1 MKNISYNIYK
11 KVVQRHSTPTFLDE
25 RRSPCYASTYTYLC
39 RKRSHFGQW
48 NFIWRPGHLF
58 MALCKGL
65 FFLIESFFIFFFFQV
80 KIYCTWHYSS
90 SVHHMFV
97 QFSTTNQGIVR
108 STEIIII
115 FDTYCM
121 KFDWKRDDWCFL
133 FFHATVQTWCGFIR
147 TKFVSL
153 NPIIQCVMYISIH
166 LVT

>member
-1 MKNISYNIYK
+1 MNVVRPATLRPTLTYAEKGHILVSGISYEVLAIF
-11 KVVQRHSTPTFLDE
+11 SWP
-25 RRSPCYASTYTYLC
+25 
-39 RKRSHFGQW
+39 
-48 NFIWRPGHLF
+48 
-58 MALCKGL
+58 LCKGL
-65 FFLIESFFIFFFFQV
+65 FFLIESFFIFFFQV
-80 KIYCTWHYSS
+80 KFYCTWHYSS

-153 NPIIQCVMYISIH
+153 NPIIQCVMYMSITCYSR
-166 LVT
+166 VT